1 MKAVALFKVVLIA
14 GLVFQVF
21 SIAAGLVLV
30 NTLPPLLQNY
40 LADVAN
46 KDVSTGYA
54 VFLLSYFVVNSVLM
68 LVNYYGLW
76 KFRSWARVLN
86 VVLTLVTVFSLAFTG
101 PVVMAG
107 LAYMFF
113 SIALIL
119 EGVLIVMMFSG
130 EIGEKFSKLN
140 S

>member
-1 MKAVALFKVVLIA
+1 MKAVTLFKVVLIA

-30 NTLPPLLQNY
+30 NTLPLLLQNY
-40 LADVAN
+40 LTDVAN

-101 PVVMAG
+101 PIVMAG

-130 EIGEKFSKLN
+130 EISEKFSKLN

>member
-1 MKAVALFKVVLIA
+1 MKAVTLFKVVLIA

-30 NTLPPLLQNY
+30 NTLPLLLQNY
-40 LADVAN
+40 LTDVAN

-130 EIGEKFSKLN
+130 EISEKFSKLN

>member
-30 NTLPPLLQNY
+30 NTLPLLLQNY
-40 LADVAN
+40 LTDVAN

-130 EIGEKFSKLN
+130 EISEKFSKLN

>member
-1 MKAVALFKVVLIA
+1 MKAVTLFKVVLIA

-30 NTLPPLLQNY
+30 NTLPPLLRNY

-46 KDVSTGYA
+46 KDVSAGYA

-107 LAYMFF
+107 
-113 SIALIL
+113 
-119 EGVLIVMMFSG
+119 
-130 EIGEKFSKLN
+130 
-140 S
+140 